1 MLTISVPAICS
12 RRTGTGR
19 DRDGGRAIGPLRP
32 LRRSFA
38 LPRRAGAGGSPRPA
52 ARSGGHRGGWNS
64 TPCWRP
70 SMSGPS
76 GSPPAMTAIRWALS
90 PEPGTW
96 TGWPAPTSGRCGQPG
111 NWSQRPAPPPR
122 RSRVPGA
129 QPPGARMAQVPVHR
143 PGLPA
148 ALLPA
153 HWPGTQAAELFDT
166 ESARLLPAAPRFVDC
181 CLRPGEQSP
190 PSGPS

>member
-1 MLTISVPAICS
+1 MLAAEHVRAERFAASYDGDPLGLIARAWDLDRLARPYQRSLRTAGELVATAGPASPEKSC
-12 RRTGTGR
+12 T
-19 DRDGGRAIGPLRP
+19 
-32 LRRSFA
+32 
-38 LPRRAGAGGSPRPA
+38 RRAA
-52 ARSGGHRGGWNS
+52 AWCTN
-64 TPCWRP
+64 
-70 SMSGPS
+70 
-76 GSPPAMTAIRWALS
+76 
-90 PEPGTW
+90 
-96 TGWPAPTSGRCGQPG
+96 
-111 NWSQRPAPPPR
+111 
-122 RSRVPGA
+122 
-129 QPPGARMAQVPVHR
+129 GARMAQVPVHR